1 MNNGEDLN
9 FLLND
14 FVARVP
20 HVTHLIAVSGEG
32 LLIAR
37 DEGLPQE
44 QGEVLS
50 AIASGLVSLLAG
62 AARSLHADPVNS
74 NLTQTQTGF
83 MFTMSVEGG
92 ASLLAL
98 ADKGCDI
105 GQVGHELASL
115 INKVGPALTPRP
127 RFGIS

>member
-9 FLLND
+9 YLLND

-20 HVTHLIAVSGEG
+20 HVSHVIAVSAEG

-37 DEGLPQE
+37 DDRLPQE

-62 AARSLHADPVNS
+62 AARSLQADPVNS
-74 NLTQTQTGF
+74 NLTQTQDGF
-83 MFTMSVEGG
+83 LFSMSVAGG
-92 ASLLAL
+92 ASLMVL

-105 GQVGHELASL
+105 GRVGHELAKF
-115 INKVGPALTPRP
+115 INQVGPALTPRP
-127 RFGIS
+127 RFGIA